1 MSIGS
6 DVEGVVSASAEI
18 PRWVAV
24 SARAVIRRTVGLV
37 RCLEERGPPE
47 PRHFLEAEPN
57 NAAADGG
64 GLGGNEL
71 IELVVLDS
79 IWRNFASIIAILLS
93 VLIQR

>member
-1 MSIGS
+1 LSVGS
-6 DVEGVVSASAEI
+6 DVEGVASASANS
-18 PRWVAV
+18 PRWAAV
-24 SARAVIRRTVGLV
+24 SARAVTRRTVGPA

-57 NAAADGG
+57 NEAADGG

-71 IELVVLDS
+71 IEFVVLDS

-93 VLIQR
+93 VLI